1 MNFGGARGEKLEKLT
16 RIVVHMGDPKAA
28 FLGVAF
34 DYDGD
39 VSLFGRQG
47 ETELSFLIDGPKGER
62 ISEVTTTQA
71 PNSMGIRSLHVCFFS
86 KSFLLKR
93 LEKLIFSI
101 LDSHKLRE
109 QRLVHP
115 QRVSIVSSG
124 RRRI

>member
-1 MNFGGARGEKLEKLT
+1 MNFGGAHGEKLEKLT

-71 PNSMGIRSLHVCFFS
+71 PNSMGIRSLHVCFFFEILS
-86 KSFLLKR
+86 LETTREANIFNFRFAQASRTASCSSPMSFNR
-93 LEKLIFSI
+93 F
-101 LDSHKLRE
+101 
-109 QRLVHP
+109 
-115 QRVSIVSSG
+115 VSET
-124 RRRI
+124 